1 MVDGWWMMDSYGHDG
16 DASGDADG
24 DADVDC
30 GDGAA
35 FAADDDG
42 DI

>member
-1 MVDGWWMMDSYGHDG
+1 MMDSDVHDG

-24 DADVDC
+24 DAGVDC

-35 FAADDDG
+35 FAAADDG
-42 DI
+42 DF

>member
-1 MVDGWWMMDSYGHDG
+1 MMDSDVHDG

-24 DADVDC
+24 DAGVDG

-35 FAADDDG
+35 FAAADDG
-42 DI
+42 DF